1 MPVLPDSRNT
11 HTLLN
16 SGLVVLH
23 PSPALLE
30 NMIDYLYTSPLV
42 KTFSFPDQDFI
53 TNYFRGKWDN
63 V

>member
-1 MPVLPDSRNT
+1 M
-11 HTLLN
+11 LN

-30 NMIDYLYTSPLV
+30 NMINYLYTSPLV

-53 TNYFRGKWDN
+53 TNYFRGRWRN
-63 V
+63 M